1 MTIQRIVG
9 LLAALSA
16 TTFLSAPALL
26 AQESPAVEIMAEDP
40 QDEGLLTGDEL
51 DELFAPVA
59 LYPDALLGQLLL
71 ATTYPL
77 ELVKADTLLRQ
88 NAGKSPDE
96 ISALVAQQDYP
107 DPVKALAA
115 GFPDLVGRMVEHI
128 GWVEYAGDAL
138 VAQTDD
144 SIASIQRLRA
154 QAKLMGY
161 LEDNA
166 AMTVEETD
174 AGSIAIASTNPEVV
188 YVPQYSEQV
197 YTTPAPST
205 PVYVTEENNWDDLL
219 VTGAL
224 VWGGATLVN
233 EIFDDDDDWDGRWDN
248 YWNDGRYGNQI
259 DWDGDVNIDNS
270 IDIGNIDNRPNR
282 RPNADKNKRPGN
294 GVGKNDG
301 KPGKGDG
308 KPGQGANGK
317 PAKGDANKP
326 GQNNG
331 KPGQGGDGKPNN
343 GKPGQN
349 NGKPGQGG
357 DGKPGQ
363 TNGKPGQGGDGK
375 PGQGNGKPGQGAGGN
390 PEVGQ
395 GGNVGG
401 AIAGGVAGGIAGGAM
416 NRPSTRP
423 AGPSTR
429 PAIDEARPG
438 SVDEDRLKA
447 AKDGNFRPTQT
458 DKEAARAKIK
468 TRKAEGKPPAALPP
482 ATSKGDRVGK
492 PSTRPASAPKPK
504 LTKPAPAKPV
514 AKAPAK
520 KPTVSRPPSI
530 SKPKTTI
537 RPSSASKPKSTVK
550 RTPSFKPSGSGSR
563 AKAASSRGKISRKG
577 KR

>member
-16 TTFLSAPALL
+16 TTILCPPALL

-96 ISALVAQQDYP
+96 ISALVAGQDYP

-128 GWVEYAGDAL
+128 GWVEHAGDAL

-174 AGSIAIASTNPEVV
+174 AGSISIASTNPEVV
-188 YVPQYSEQV
+188 YVPQYTEQV

-233 EIFDDDDDWDGRWDN
+233 EIFDDDDDWDGRWNN

-270 IDIGNIDNRPNR
+270 IDIGNIDNRPNK
-282 RPNADKNKRPGN
+282 RPNADKNKRPGK
-294 GVGKNDG
+294 GDGKNDG
-301 KPGKGDG
+301 KPGKGD
-308 KPGQGANGK
+308 
-317 PAKGDANKP
+317 
-326 GQNNG
+326 
-331 KPGQGGDGKPNN
+331 

-363 TNGKPGQGGDGK
+363 NNGKPGQGGDGKPGQNNGKPGQGGDGK
-375 PGQGNGKPGQGAGGN
+375 PGQGAGGK

-395 GGNVGG
+395 GGNAGG

-438 SVDEDRLKA
+438 SVSEDRVKA
-447 AKDGNFRPTQT
+447 AKGGNFRPTET

-482 ATSKGDRVGK
+482 AKSKGDRVGK

-504 LTKPAPAKPV
+504 LTKPAPAKKPV
-514 AKAPAK
+514 VKAPAK

-530 SKPKTTI
+530 SKPKTTT
-537 RPSSASKPKSTVK
+537 RPSSASKPKTTVK

>member
-9 LLAALSA
+9 LFATLSA

-96 ISALVAQQDYP
+96 ISALVAGQDYP

-128 GWVEYAGDAL
+128 GWVEYAGEAL

-174 AGSIAIASTNPEVV
+174 AGSISIASTNPEVV
-188 YVPQYSEQV
+188 YVPQYTEQV

-248 YWNDGRYGNQI
+248 YWNDGRYGNHI

-270 IDIGNIDNRPNR
+270 IDIGNIDNRPN
-282 RPNADKNKRPGN
+282 KR
-294 GVGKNDG
+294 
-301 KPGKGDG
+301 PGKGDG
-308 KPGQGANGK
+308 KN
-317 PAKGDANKP
+317 D
-326 GQNNG
+326 
-331 KPGQGGDGKPNN
+331 

-363 TNGKPGQGGDGK
+363 NNGKPGQGGDGKPGQNNGKPGQGGDGKPGQNNGKPGQNNGK

-395 GGNVGG
+395 GGNAGG

-438 SVDEDRLKA
+438 SVNEDRVKA
-447 AKDGNFRPTQT
+447 AKGGNFQPTET

-482 ATSKGDRVGK
+482 AKSKGDRVGK

-504 LTKPAPAKPV
+504 LTKPAPAKTPV
-514 AKAPAK
+514 VKAPAK
-520 KPTVSRPPSI
+520 APTVSRPPSI

-537 RPSSASKPKSTVK
+537 RPSSASKPKTTVK

-563 AKAASSRGKISRKG
+563 AKAASSRGKFSRKG